1 MENFN
6 SHVLTNQGI
15 ESLSGLE
22 SQPVINSAEI
32 SKRMIVG
39 KGLDHFTIRI
49 PAKQNTC
56 QVITRRVTTSGKLT
70 PTNVRLTQSHS
81 SCYSFLRLWWI
92 AHFMDFFHDKA
103 TKKVDF

>member
-6 SHVLTNQGI
+6 SHVLTNRRI

-32 SKRMIVG
+32 SERMIVE

-56 QVITRRVTTSGKLT
+56 QVITRRETTSGKLT
-70 PTNVRLTQSHS
+70 PTNVRHTQSREHS
-81 SCYSFLRLWWI
+81 SCYCS
-92 AHFMDFFHDKA
+92 
-103 TKKVDF
+103 